1 MFLDEEIRIDLP
13 VDAARHRMLV
23 HLHVGGLQS
32 EADGAVADARGSL
45 MQAGV
50 AGLTKQ
56 VQVLVRPAYLHGDAM
71 VVPLRW
77 VATGPT
83 GALFPQLDANLE
95 IAAASPTASN
105 LRLLGSYRP
114 PMGTLGVG
122 VDRVVLHRVA
132 TATFT
137 SFLRNLSDALLRAD
151 PAYDSYQETELSER
165 G

>member
-1 MFLDEEIRIDLP
+1 
-13 VDAARHRMLV
+13 
-23 HLHVGGLQS
+23 
-32 EADGAVADARGSL
+32 